1 VLERRE
7 VAANSAQ
14 RLVLF
19 NRIYQ
24 PHIDLETRDVAV
36 IRATVP
42 YRWRPEVVNNH
53 AKPWFLGTGQTEVGH
68 GRARDVST

>member
-1 VLERRE
+1 

-36 IRATVP
+36 
-42 YRWRPEVVNNH
+42 N
-53 AKPWFLGTGQTEVGH
+53 
-68 GRARDVST
+68 